1 MKLQFIRIGII
12 VFLMNIFHTS
22 QAQVFFE
29 EDGKKFFLFEN
40 EFIPE
45 YRFFEI
51 TPDMIGQG
59 GDPDVPIDGGL
70 SALLIAGAAYGAR
83 RLKKTPDNKKDHSG

>member
-1 MKLQFIRIGII
+1 MKLQLIPIGII
-12 VFLMNIFHTS
+12 IFLMNIYHTS
-22 QAQVFFE
+22 HAQVFFE
-29 EDGKKFFLFEN
+29 EDGKEYFLFEN
-40 EFIPE
+40 KFTPE

-83 RLKKTPDNKKDHSG
+83 RLKRSPENKKDHSG

>member
-1 MKLQFIRIGII
+1 
-12 VFLMNIFHTS
+12 MNIFHTS